1 MFSDSVSPLT
11 PSPMKLLHT
20 CRQFPWRDAADKNS
34 WYGEMRRADRD
45 EITRSVSEEHSVGSV
60 MCGDGVHHCVN
71 NKATRRYSALKFRP
85 RVHQVVVECCCWVFL
100 CVKGCICW
108 ADWLE
113 DVYWISAK
121 NGSGSYLLPS
131 QFYRRLN
138 RSKIR
143 AIVCALHCVE
153 SWKMH
158 QHHIF
163 SFSHIV

>member
-71 NKATRRYSALKFRP
+71 NKATGRYSALKFRP

-100 CVKGCICW
+100 RVKGCICW
-108 ADWLE
+108 TDWLE
-113 DVYWISAK
+113 DMGVVVISCQFFKA
-121 NGSGSYLLPS
+121 

-143 AIVCALHCVE
+143 AIVSALHCVD
-153 SWKMH
+153 SWEMH
-158 QHHIF
+158 QHYVF
-163 SFSHIV
+163 SFSHIA